1 MSGSGAG
8 RFTWV
13 GVRASLRWL
22 LQASILLPLLVALLL
37 RVCLLLLALHA
48 TGTVAVTAGDSASYL
63 LPAREL
69 LHRGCFCV
77 GGQPEM
83 DRTPGY
89 PIFAIATGA
98 ASGHLLPLLL
108 VQILLSVAS
117 LVLVARLAEV
127 LTGSHRAAVAT
138 AWLQAVELLS
148 AEHAIRVLSE
158 TLFAFLLVVLL
169 LALRRWL
176 DFRSLEFRLLE
187 WPGLSW
193 PLAAAL
199 LLAAMAYVRPVAL
212 VFALPLAVAV
222 PLLQAHPGKGGMRR
236 RWAHGMLF
244 LLVFAAAVLPWTL
257 RNRAVGGYTGFS
269 AVASRN
275 LYFYIAGDAMA
286 QAQHLS
292 LEQWQQQVGKDD
304 PARWLQLHPEL
315 QGSSVAAQS
324 QWLHRQAMRE
334 IAAHPGRVAQSWLRG
349 ELRLLM
355 APGTTQQFRLLAVPF
370 GSAWRWP
377 VEAAFAGYLVLVYGL
392 AALAVA
398 RRRIAMPQLVLL
410 LLMVAGFLAVSG
422 GGQAISRLRLPAMPI
437 LCLLAGSSFAEPR
450 RAAVLQP

>member
-1 MSGSGAG
+1 MSGAG
-8 RFTWV
+8 AGRLSWF
-13 GVRASLRWL
+13 GVTASLRWL
-22 LQASILLPLLVALLL
+22 LQSSILLPLLVALLL
-37 RVCLLLLALHA
+37 RVCLMLLALHA
-48 TGTVAVTAGDSASYL
+48 TGTVAVTAGDTASYL
-63 LPAREL
+63 QPAREL
-69 LHRGCFCV
+69 LHCGCFCV

-108 VQILLSVAS
+108 VQILLSVVS

-138 AWLQAVELLS
+138 AWLLAVELLS

-158 TLFAFLLVVLL
+158 TLFVFLLVLLL

-176 DFRSLEFRLLE
+176 EFRSLELCSLE

-193 PLAAAL
+193 PVTAAL

-222 PLLQAHPGKGGMRR
+222 PLLQAHSGHGWR
-236 RWAHGMLF
+236 RWVHGMLF

-257 RNRAVGGYTGFS
+257 RNRAVGGYMGFS

-315 QGSSVAAQS
+315 QGSSAAAQN
-324 QWLHRQAMRE
+324 QWLHRQAMQE
-334 IAAHPGRVAQSWLRG
+334 ITAHPGRVAQSWLRG

-355 APGTTQQFRLLAVPF
+355 APGTTQLFRLLAVPP

-392 AALAVA
+392 AALAVV
-398 RRRIAMPQLVLL
+398 RRRMAKPQLVLL
-410 LLMVAGFLAVSG
+410 LLLVAGFLAVSG
-422 GGQAISRLRLPAMPI
+422 GGQAISRLRLPAMPM

>member
-8 RFTWV
+8 RFSWV
-13 GVRASLRWL
+13 GVPASLRWL

-37 RVCLLLLALHA
+37 RMCLLLLALHA

-63 LPAREL
+63 MPAREL

-98 ASGHLLPLLL
+98 ASGHLLSLLL

-138 AWLQAVELLS
+138 AWLLAVELLS

-158 TLFAFLLVVLL
+158 TLFAFLLVLL
-169 LALRRWL
+169 LPALRRWL
-176 DFRSLEFRLLE
+176 DFRSVKFRSLE

-193 PLAAAL
+193 PVVAAL
-199 LLAAMAYVRPVAL
+199 LLAAMTYVRPVAL

-222 PLLQAHPGKGGMRR
+222 PLLQAHPGKGWMHR

-304 PARWLQLHPEL
+304 PVRWLQLHPEL
-315 QGSSVAAQS
+315 QGRSTAAQN

-355 APGTTQQFRLLAVPF
+355 APGTTQLFRLLAVPS

-392 AALAVA
+392 AVLAVV
-398 RRRIAMPQLVLL
+398 RRRMAMPQLVLL

>member
-8 RFTWV
+8 LFSWV
-13 GVRASLRWL
+13 GVAASLRWL

-63 LPAREL
+63 MPAREL

-98 ASGHLLPLLL
+98 ASGHLLSLLL

-138 AWLQAVELLS
+138 AWLLAVELLS

-176 DFRSLEFRLLE
+176 DFRSVKFRSLE

-193 PLAAAL
+193 PVVAAL
-199 LLAAMAYVRPVAL
+199 LLAAMTYVRPVAL

-222 PLLQAHPGKGGMRR
+222 PLLQAHPGKGWMHR

-304 PARWLQLHPEL
+304 PVRWLQLHPEL
-315 QGSSVAAQS
+315 QGRSTAAQN

-355 APGTTQQFRLLAVPF
+355 APGTTQLFRLLAVPS

-392 AALAVA
+392 AVLAVV
-398 RRRIAMPQLVLL
+398 RRRMAMPQLVLL

>member
-8 RFTWV
+8 LFSWV
-13 GVRASLRWL
+13 GVAASLRWL

-98 ASGHLLPLLL
+98 ASGHLLSLLL

-138 AWLQAVELLS
+138 AWLLAVELLS

-158 TLFAFLLVVLL
+158 TLFAFLLLVLL

-176 DFRSLEFRLLE
+176 EFRSLEFRSLE

-193 PLAAAL
+193 PVVAAL
-199 LLAAMAYVRPVAL
+199 LLAAMTYVRPVAL

-222 PLLQAHPGKGGMRR
+222 PLLQAHPGKGWMHR

-304 PARWLQLHPEL
+304 PVRWLQLHPEL
-315 QGSSVAAQS
+315 QGRSTAAQN

-355 APGTTQQFRLLAVPF
+355 APGTTQLFRLLAVPS

-392 AALAVA
+392 AVLAVV
-398 RRRIAMPQLVLL
+398 RRRMAMPQLVLL